1 MGQCHVGHLL
11 IQVVAHVV
19 ATRSFLFPNFQLGIY
34 VFFYKIGR
42 WLFFDRPTVT
52 VGNKITA
59 EPLESCEE
67 TQTGNKI
74 QKIDLRK

>member
-1 MGQCHVGHLL
+1 MF
-11 IQVVAHVV
+11 I
-19 ATRSFLFPNFQLGIY
+19 
-34 VFFYKIGR
+34 FYKNGR

-59 EPLESCEE
+59 EPLARESCEE